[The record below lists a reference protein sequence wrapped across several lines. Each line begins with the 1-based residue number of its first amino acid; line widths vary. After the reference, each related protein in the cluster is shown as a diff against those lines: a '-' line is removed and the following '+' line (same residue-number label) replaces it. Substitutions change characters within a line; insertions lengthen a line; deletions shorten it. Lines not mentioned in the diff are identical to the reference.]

1 MARLAPTPFLRLRP
15 AAAPATQRGRRLRWA
30 EFVALFIAIPLMIAV
45 ALPPRLMFAA
55 LFTLSLGGLGL
66 LVMTGG
72 FDWRF
77 LRRGWRQLPWAEA
90 GLIILAVMAT
100 GVVIL
105 SVTQPERLFALTR
118 HAPRWMLF
126 ILLLYP
132 LLSAL
137 PQELI
142 FRALFFHRYGAL
154 MPGRW
159 AALAV
164 NAAVFSLA
172 HLMYWNPIVL
182 VMTAIGGWLF
192 GRAYLDRGFP
202 AAWFLH
208 MIAGNSVF
216 LVGMG
221 GWFYSGAVVR
231 PF

>member
-1 MARLAPTPFLRLRP
+1 MPATLRWLRP
-15 AAAPATQRGRRLRWA
+15 AAAPRTRLGRRLRWV
-30 EFVALFIAIPLMIAV
+30 EFTALFVLTPLAIALV
-45 ALPPRLMFAA
+45 LPPRMMFAA
-55 LFTLSLGGLGL
+55 LFSLTLAGLGL
-66 LVMTGG
+66 LLITGG

-90 GLIILAVMAT
+90 GLIALAIAISGAVLLSAT
-100 GVVIL
+100 R
-105 SVTQPERLFALTR
+105 PEALFALPR
-118 HAPRWMLF
+118 HAPRWALF

-154 MPGRW
+154 MPSRGVAM
-159 AALAV
+159 AA

-172 HLMYWNPIVL
+172 HLMYWNPVVL
-182 VMTAIGGWLF
+182 VMTGLGGWLF
-192 GRAYLDRGFP
+192 ARAYLDRGFP

-208 MIAGNSVF
+208 AVAGNSLF

-221 GWFYSGAVVR
+221 SWFYSGAVVR